1 MDGGK
6 GGKGKHRSLEG
17 KRKRPPSPPS
27 EDFGDSKFSE
37 EEFSSGDY
45 GSPTLASSAA
55 AFDDS
60 DNSMGLSVVER
71 AYIRSVERA
80 WLEGS
85 DDLGEDSLEKSLEEE
100 EDSKEGGDN
109 GDEGDNYV
117 EGDDDGDGGDGDGDG
132 GERDDDDGDGGE
144 RDGDDGK
151 GDNDKMRGVTKRGVI
166 KRWIR
171 RGVTKRWIRLS
182 GLAGS

>member
-6 GGKGKHRSLEG
+6 RGKGKRRSSEG

-45 GSPTLASSAA
+45 SSLTPTTLAVAS
-55 AFDDS
+55 DDS
-60 DNSMGLSVVER
+60 NDSMGLSVAER
-71 AYIRSVERA
+71 AYIWSVERA

-85 DDLGEDSLEKSLEEE
+85 GDSGEDSLENSLED
-100 EDSKEGGDN
+100 EDSEEGYDN
-109 GDEGDNYV
+109 GSESDDYV
-117 EGDDDGDGGDGDGDG
+117 EGDS
-132 GERDDDDGDGGE
+132 DGGE
-144 RDGDDGK
+144 RDGDDCDGGERDGK
-151 GDNDKMRGVTKRGVI
+151 GEGDSDKMRGVTKCGVT

-171 RGVTKRWIRLS
+171 CGMTKRWIRLS

>member
-1 MDGGK
+1 
-6 GGKGKHRSLEG
+6 LEG

-27 EDFGDSKFSE
+27 EDFGDSKISE

-45 GSPTLASSAA
+45 GSPTLASFAV

-60 DNSMGLSVVER
+60 DNSMGLSVAER
-71 AYIRSVERA
+71 AYIRSIKCT

-85 DDLGEDSLEKSLEEE
+85 DDSGEDSSENSLEEE
-100 EDSKEGGDN
+100 DSEVGGNN

-117 EGDDDGDGGDGDGDG
+117 EGDGDGDDGDGDG
-132 GERDDDDGDGGE
+132 GERDGDDGDGGE
-144 RDGDDGK
+144 RDGDDGE
-151 GDNDKMRGVTKRGVI
+151 GDKMRGVTKRGVT